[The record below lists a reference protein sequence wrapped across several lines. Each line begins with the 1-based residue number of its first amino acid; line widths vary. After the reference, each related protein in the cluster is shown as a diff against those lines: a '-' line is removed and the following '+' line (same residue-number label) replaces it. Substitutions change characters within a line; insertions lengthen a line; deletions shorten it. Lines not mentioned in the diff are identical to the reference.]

1 MRNTTAEASSDADLV
16 ASVREGDDDAAARAE
31 LWRRHAAAGRA
42 MAGSITDQHEPE
54 DLVSEAFTR
63 IFALIRRGEGLEG
76 AFRSWLYESIR
87 HVSTEWSGEIAPQP
101 LDTLQLSEESTLAA
115 LDRSLTVTAFRTLPT
130 RWQEALWYT
139 EIEQLTPRQL
149 APILGMDA
157 ANVSELT
164 LRAREGL
171 RQGWM
176 RAQIASVREDY
187 EHAWALSAEVARQVG
202 SRLTQVL
209 LPLSA
214 GIAGSVGYTAWLQRN
229 GPS

>member
-1 MRNTTAEASSDADLV
+1 MSQKTAEASSDADLV
-16 ASVREGDDDAAARAE
+16 TAAHEGDDDAMAE
-31 LWRRHAAAGRA
+31 LWRRHASAGMA
-42 MAGSITDQHEPE
+42 MAGSITDRYEPE
-54 DLVSEAFTR
+54 ALVSEAFTR
-63 IFALIRRGEGLEG
+63 IVALIRRGKGPEG
-76 AFRSWLYESIR
+76 AFRSSLYESIR
-87 HVSTEWSGEIAPQP
+87 HVSMEWSRKIAPQP

-149 APILGMDA
+149 APSLGMDA
-157 ANVSELT
+157 ADFSELT

-171 RQGWM
+171 RQAWM
-176 RAQIASVREDY
+176 QAQIVSAPVDNER
-187 EHAWALSAEVARQVG
+187 AWALSAEVARHVG
-202 SRLTQVL
+202 SRLALVL